1 MKKQI
6 SLSVIWFSILVVM
19 FGCDSVQLSNNA
31 PNRLFE
37 IRDFNALDN
46 ISSEK
51 TGDTIQLSLDYI
63 GAFDNGFIIPS
74 VRQADGGKFRFVFH
88 IRNNTGKE
96 ARFRYKV
103 HYQNESYKFNE
114 FESDGGFNKLA
125 HENFYGSWDDT
136 TSGFKLSAPI
146 PADGEFHAISDSFR
160 IVGNPRF
167 ERKCFENG
175 VNQRWKRNPRV
186 GVYAFNI
193 IVATEE
199 VFKGLP
205 EPAINFNKFD
215 SAGFVNPTFFYT
227 SLMKKQD
234 GLAFIPSNRLLK
246 VVARPD
252 PGSGIYSN
260 PFHFPGLDITG
271 KGNAYCGVSDSIYLN
286 AAFEQFINNV
296 DKSMRFENIPVVRDV
311 MGEDY
316 TQMDYNY
323 DKAFYRRDET
333 VSVLPGVAKYPC
345 ETVSSDPVT
354 RSITMR
360 NPGTKEGVWRK
371 ESVGIRTR
379 HGFTYGKYRLKCKL
393 TELLNK
399 NNVWNGLTNAIWL
412 LAQPPGGEWNHRRS
426 CDKTGYMETYWGGDN
441 DNRVPLISYSEI
453 DFEILKATP
462 YCPTYN
468 YPPLVK
474 NPIGDAR
481 NSDKWNVGTS
491 ADLEKFADQITVA
504 CTNWDMACPQPSK
517 FDVGCQEVTYDGKT
531 FFSHRWTE
539 KYRALSQKTYQ
550 SDDELFGSDYYYF
563 EIDWRPTEII
573 WRIGPSP
580 DKMRVVG
587 YMNDQSTSIP
597 NNQMTLIVTQE
608 YHNTKWWPGSPFDQE
623 NLPFPSKDLIGK
635 IYELVIE

>member
-1 MKKQI
+1 
-6 SLSVIWFSILVVM
+6 
-19 FGCDSVQLSNNA
+19 
-31 PNRLFE
+31 
-37 IRDFNALDN
+37 
-46 ISSEK
+46 
-51 TGDTIQLSLDYI
+51 
-63 GAFDNGFIIPS
+63 
-74 VRQADGGKFRFVFH
+74 
-88 IRNNTGKE
+88 
-96 ARFRYKV
+96 
-103 HYQNESYKFNE
+103 
-114 FESDGGFNKLA
+114 
-125 HENFYGSWDDT
+125 
-136 TSGFKLSAPI
+136 
-146 PADGEFHAISDSFR
+146 
-160 IVGNPRF
+160 
-167 ERKCFENG
+167 
-175 VNQRWKRNPRV
+175 
-186 GVYAFNI
+186 
-193 IVATEE
+193 
-199 VFKGLP
+199 
-205 EPAINFNKFD
+205 
-215 SAGFVNPTFFYT
+215 
-227 SLMKKQD
+227 
-234 GLAFIPSNRLLK
+234 
-246 VVARPD
+246 
-252 PGSGIYSN
+252 
-260 PFHFPGLDITG
+260 
-271 KGNAYCGVSDSIYLN
+271 
-286 AAFEQFINNV
+286 
-296 DKSMRFENIPVVRDV
+296 
-311 MGEDY
+311 
-316 TQMDYNY
+316 
-323 DKAFYRRDET
+323 
-333 VSVLPGVAKYPC
+333 
-345 ETVSSDPVT
+345 
-354 RSITMR
+354 
-360 NPGTKEGVWRK
+360 
-371 ESVGIRTR
+371 
-379 HGFTYGKYRLKCKL
+379 LKCKL